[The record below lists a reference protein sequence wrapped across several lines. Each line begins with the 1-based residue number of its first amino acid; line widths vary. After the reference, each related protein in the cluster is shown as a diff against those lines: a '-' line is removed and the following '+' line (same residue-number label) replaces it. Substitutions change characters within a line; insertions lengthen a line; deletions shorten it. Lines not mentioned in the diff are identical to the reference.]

1 MCLLIIKLFQF
12 TTYGQILIKFYNFP
26 LLFLTGNSNWWKDSF
41 LLTYNFPLRLLD
53 ITTTTFS
60 NPYLT
65 SNLGLIFITHSFII
79 PIIFTLQILFNWIIF
94 LWKPVKTNH
103 LWSRKR
109 WFLSFYLQQY
119 KPPTLLMFWA
129 VSIGLSH
136 IKLIT

>member
-41 LLTYNFPLRLLD
+41 LLTNYYFPLRLLD

-65 SNLGLIFITHSFII
+65 SNLGLILITASKVFPSYSLYKYFSTESFSSGSLSKQVTSEVGSGDFYHFIS
-79 PIIFTLQILFNWIIF
+79 NN
-94 LWKPVKTNH
+94 TNH
-103 LWSRKR
+103 RPSWCSGLYQ
-109 WFLSFYLQQY
+109 LGYL
-119 KPPTLLMFWA
+119 
-129 VSIGLSH
+129 I
-136 IKLIT
+136 